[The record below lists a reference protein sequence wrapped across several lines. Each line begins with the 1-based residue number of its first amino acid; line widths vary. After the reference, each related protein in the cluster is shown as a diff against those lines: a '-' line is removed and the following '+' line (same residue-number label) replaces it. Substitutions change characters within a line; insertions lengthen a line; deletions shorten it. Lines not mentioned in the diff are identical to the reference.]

1 MKIQSIKVNFVRM
14 PEEEPLVGAPHM
26 IGMMREFFTV
36 QVQTDQG
43 IEGIGGTAFGGKMV
57 RSLVAALQ
65 GLGELIRGGDPLG
78 VEQVNGKIGAASAPC
93 GSGIAMLAIS
103 AIDTA
108 LWDIRGEAFNVPL
121 APLWGGSR
129 AKVQACGNGAAA

>member
-36 QVQTDQG
+36 RLQTDQG
-43 IEGIGGTAFGGKMV
+43 IEGIGVTAFGGKMV
-57 RSLVAALQ
+57 RSLRAALEE
-65 GLGELIRGGDPLG
+65 LGEVIKGEDPLR
-78 VEQVNGKIGAASAPC
+78 VEQVNARMRAASASC

-108 LWDIRGEAFNVPL
+108 LSDIPG
-121 APLWGGSR
+121 
-129 AKVQACGNGAAA
+129 K